1 MSINKRMSKRKGSKV
16 TLKKH
21 RKALDA
27 SVQADLQG
35 GSSALLA
42 IRPEDI
48 NMHT

>member
-1 MSINKRMSKRKGSKV
+1 MSLNRRMSKRKGSKV

-21 RKALDA
+21 RKHLGE

-35 GSSALLA
+35 GPSALPA